1 MFDSVPYSF
10 LTLCFA
16 RRDITPQPVW
26 LRGCAA
32 CRGTGGAPVAYYR
45 CYFLDSDNHVRSTD
59 VITCENDAQAQAR
72 ANLILHCC
80 GYPGIEVWDRPDGVS
95 GTGYRLNVIVTLA
108 QMGENPY
115 VRRYVVPLGFGAE
128 FRSRTVGTR
137 LPANALWTGPRDWP
151 FGRTVGHNHRNRRI
165 ASVGVPQLLSEG
177 GWEPNRFGVVD
188 AREAISAS
196 LSP

>member
-1 MFDSVPYSF
+1 VFDSVPYSF

-80 GYPGIEVWDRPDGVS
+80 GYPGIEVWDRDRMVCRVRD
-95 GTGYRLNVIVTLA
+95 TG
-108 QMGENPY
+108 
-115 VRRYVVPLGFGAE
+115 
-128 FRSRTVGTR
+128 
-137 LPANALWTGPRDWP
+137 
-151 FGRTVGHNHRNRRI
+151 
-165 ASVGVPQLLSEG
+165 
-177 GWEPNRFGVVD
+177 
-188 AREAISAS
+188 
-196 LSP
+196 